1 MLLINSC
8 SPRIVNKTSKIT
20 IRHIDSTI
28 VIPEQETVF
37 HSLLPESADSI
48 ILTDRQTGVKLII
61 KEYINIDSILGF
73 ENISPEHISTKGVQ
87 LVVKGSKVSYEFKII
102 EPEQKIPILIK
113 EEIIEKTKTI
123 SKTKTPWYY
132 KLSFKLVIFGI
143 AIGLMF
149 YLLKRFLP

>member
-8 SPRIVNKTSKIT
+8 SPRIVDKTSKIT
-20 IRHIDSTI
+20 IRHIDSTV

-48 ILTDRQTGVKLII
+48 ILTDRKTGVKLII
-61 KEYINIDSILGF
+61 KEFVSLDSILGF
-73 ENISPEHISTKGVQ
+73 ENISPKSISTKGVQ
-87 LVVKGSKVSYEFKII
+87 LINETKLSYEFKII
-102 EPEQKIPILIK
+102 ESEKKIPIHIK
-113 EEIIEKTKTI
+113 EEVIEKTKTI

-132 KLSFKLVIFGI
+132 KLSFKIVIFLL
-143 AIGLMF
+143 AVVLMF